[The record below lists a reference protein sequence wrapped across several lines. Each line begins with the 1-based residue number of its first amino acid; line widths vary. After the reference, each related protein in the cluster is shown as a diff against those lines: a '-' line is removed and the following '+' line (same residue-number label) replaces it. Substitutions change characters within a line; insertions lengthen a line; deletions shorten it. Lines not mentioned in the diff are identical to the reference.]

1 MRGDT
6 SSVFDSEL
14 YSSLFT
20 QPEMKTIWSDSHLIH
35 CWLTF
40 ETCLAEVQAELG
52 VIPVQAAE
60 DIAATCRSLIPDWD
74 RLAAETRV
82 VGMPVKPL
90 IDQIAD
96 AGGVRVKKYLHW
108 GSTTQDLLDSG
119 LAMRLK
125 QTLQLLRRQIIM
137 LGEILKS
144 MADQHRKTVM
154 VARTN
159 AVDASATSW
168 GLQVSSYLSELTRHL
183 RRLDNLYPLAITGM
197 YGGAVGNL
205 SSCGPEG
212 IEVRN
217 QLMQRLGLTCPS
229 GMLNASQDQVAE
241 VIQFYGL
248 VHGTL
253 CRIANDTETQGRA
266 SIGEL
271 REGEEGGGSSAMPHK
286 TNPRASNMI
295 QTLSRMGWMYA
306 AGAPN
311 MLDQQDVRSAS
322 MRMLNWSLVPE
333 ASLCLATS
341 LQRCTGLM
349 DKLVIDH
356 DRMRHNFA
364 ASHNFVLSES
374 VSMKLAEKIGRQAA
388 YDQVKNLLKQ
398 EDGSRDL
405 LACILACQPIRA
417 VLTEEEIRKA
427 CQPDAWLGSNDVLI
441 DEAIA
446 AFDRQKTVVNAE
458 THNPGVKV
466 SK

>member
-1 MRGDT
+1 MRGDQ

-20 QPEMKTIWSDSHLIH
+20 QPEMKVVWSDSHLID

-40 ETCLAEVQAELG
+40 ETALAAVQAELEI
-52 VIPVQAAE
+52 IPEQAAQ
-60 DIAATCRSLIPDWD
+60 DIATACQTLKPDWD
-74 RLAAETRV
+74 RLSAETRL

-96 AGGVRVKKYLHW
+96 AGSELVKKYLHW

-125 QTLQLLRRQIIM
+125 QSLQLLRSQLVQ
-137 LGEILKS
+137 LGELLKQ

-168 GLQVSSYLSELTRHL
+168 GLQVSSYLAELTRHIY
-183 RRLDNLYPLAITGM
+183 RMDNLYPVAITGM

-205 SSCGPEG
+205 SSCGTGG

-217 QLMQRLGLTCPS
+217 RLLAKRGLTCPR
-229 GMLNASQDQVAE
+229 GMLNASQDHVTE

-253 CRIANDTETQGRA
+253 CRIANDVETQGRA

-311 MLDQQDVRSAS
+311 LLDQQDVRSAS
-322 MRMLNWSLVPE
+322 MRVLNWSLVPE

-341 LQRCTGLM
+341 LQRAVGLISH
-349 DKLVIDH
+349 LVVDQQQ
-356 DRMRHNFA
+356 MRRNFS

-374 VSMKLAEKIGRQAA
+374 VSMKLAEKTGRQAA
-388 YDQVKNLLKQ
+388 YDLVKNLLKH

-405 LACILACQPIRA
+405 LSAVLDCQPIREA
-417 VLTEEEIRKA
+417 LSESEIREA
-427 CQPDAWLGSNDVLI
+427 CQPEAWLGSNDLLI

-446 AFDRQKTVVNAE
+446 GFDRQKQMAVN
-458 THNPGVKV
+458 
-466 SK
+466 